1 MTKKIKERLRA
12 GSNRTYLARD
22 FNGFRNQLIEQ
33 ARIFFPD
40 KIQDFSEASLG
51 GLLVDMAASV
61 GDTMSYYLDHQFK
74 ELDPGRA
81 VEYENINTHLINA
94 GVKVTGAAPSSTEV
108 TLTFVIPAEE
118 YFTDDGEIDYRPK
131 ETALPY
137 VFAETVLESES
148 GVKFNL
154 TEDLDFAKK
163 DSLGRLKAT
172 SKVAAHSSASVP
184 SFYEVSLTSYVISG
198 EERTESFTI
207 PDSHV
212 PFREITL
219 SKSNVTQI
227 VSVYDSENN
236 LYYEVESLSQ
246 DTVFDSVDNDNVR
259 DSDLVPMTLEL
270 MPAPRRFVR
279 RVSPNSLETTLRF
292 GSGNSL
298 ALDDD
303 IAPDPSELAL
313 NLYGKKNFPKFSID
327 PNNLIDTQTLGLSPR
342 NTVIDVTYRHGGG
355 LSHNVDVG
363 TITTVSTLSMEYRNN
378 PEPKDALS
386 VRQSLKTTNHR
397 AASGGAEAPDI
408 EFLRSLISASRNSQS
423 RIVTREDLLARIY
436 TLPAQFGRVF
446 RVGLSEN
453 SISGMSS
460 VVHIISLDRDG
471 NLAISPDT
479 LKQNL
484 STYLNEFRLLSDAI
498 DIVDAKV
505 LNYGVKYEVVLQKT
519 VNKQSTLL
527 TLNRAIAESLNI
539 RYFQID
545 QPIIIDDIV
554 NVILNT
560 RGVISINYLEIAPVL
575 GSGDA
580 TGNMFGK
587 GIGDRTYSTI
597 PFDTIGSVKS
607 GILRGDVGTI
617 FELRYPEHD
626 IIGHAV

>member
-1 MTKKIKERLRA
+1 MTKKIKERLKA

-22 FNGFRNQLIEQ
+22 FNGFRNHLIEQ

-74 ELDPGRA
+74 ELDPARA

-94 GVKVTGAAPSSTEV
+94 GVKVTGAAPASTSI

-118 YFTDDGEIDYRPK
+118 YFTDEGEIDYRPK

-172 SKVAAHSSASVP
+172 SKVVAHSTESTP
-184 SFYEVSLTSYVISG
+184 SFYEVSLSSYVISG

-219 SKSNVTQI
+219 SKTNVTQI

-236 LYYEVESLSQ
+236 LYYEVENLSQ
-246 DTVFDSVDNDNVR
+246 DTVFDSVDNDNTR

-270 MPAPRRFVR
+270 IPAPRRFVK
-279 RVSPNSLETTLRF
+279 RVSPDSLETTLRF

-363 TITTVSTLSMEYRNN
+363 TITTVGVLSMEYRNN

-408 EFLRSLISASRNSQS
+408 EFLRSLIAPSRNSQS

-460 VVHIISLDRDG
+460 VAHIISLDRDG

-505 LNYGVKYEVVLQKT
+505 LNYCIKYEVILQKT

-527 TLNRAIAESLNI
+527 TLNRSIAESLNI

-575 GSGDA
+575 GSGDS

-587 GIGDRTYSTI
+587 GTGDRTYSTI

-607 GILRGDVGTI
+607 GVLRGDVGTI